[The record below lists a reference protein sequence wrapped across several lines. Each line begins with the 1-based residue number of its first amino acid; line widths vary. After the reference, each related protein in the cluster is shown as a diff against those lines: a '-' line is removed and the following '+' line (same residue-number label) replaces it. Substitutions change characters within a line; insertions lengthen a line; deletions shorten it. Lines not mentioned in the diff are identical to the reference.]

1 MDTMKINFTIISDMQ
16 GIESAQ
22 EISEE
27 NHKNVKKMEEL
38 VKEWY
43 TSVSEIKDD
52 KIVVTLTKP
61 E

>member
-43 TSVSEIKDD
+43 TSVSEIKED